1 MSTPLP
7 RRRIPADHLS
17 LSAPA
22 RRVSPDHPDLLFLFA
37 CPASL
42 PPLSHLQI
50 SLALTHSF
58 GVNVSV
64 LGCLS
69 LGECLAADCLLAPDP
84 AAWPRCPTSPIS
96 SATVYGLPNIGGPVE
111 VTVKRVTEQLQGD
124 RQKEAHGWLVE
135 EGRALLAVNSPF
147 VMGVV
152 GVGVTDHDSVECL
165 LLRHFEHGDLRSYL
179 LSHAGDPSNGHPH
192 SVSVSRRVRHPS
204 SAPPSAHP
212 PLPYPFPLIGIG
224 IWLCSVFDVVSSGPS
239 LQPLS
244 IHSLH
249 PPLTLRGGKTVD
261 GAVGH
266 GVACVSVLVSHFA
279 DVSLGLSSISTPKFT
294 ILI

>member
-1 MSTPLP
+1 M
-7 RRRIPADHLS
+7 
-17 LSAPA
+17 
-22 RRVSPDHPDLLFLFA
+22 
-37 CPASL
+37 
-42 PPLSHLQI
+42 
-50 SLALTHSF
+50 
-58 GVNVSV
+58 
-64 LGCLS
+64 
-69 LGECLAADCLLAPDP
+69 
-84 AAWPRCPTSPIS
+84 
-96 SATVYGLPNIGGPVE
+96 
-111 VTVKRVTEQLQGD
+111 KRVTEQLQGD

-192 SVSVSRRVRHPS
+192 SVSVSRRVRPPS

-212 PLPYPFPLIGIG
+212 PLPCPFPLIGI
-224 IWLCSVFDVVSSGPS
+224 WLCNVFVGFFGGP

-279 DVSLGLSSISTPKFT
+279 NVSLGLSSISTPKFT